1 MPALLVLV
9 RYTYYRTLDT
19 AGSRRSDVPVVPYQ
33 CTVPVYRLVWSSAW
47 EIPDSYYYV
56 DLVLCTLRPAY
67 RRALILAVSA
77 KLAI

>member
-33 CTVPVYRLVWSSAW
+33 SQYQLYYGRDSSDSSDFIKRGNSSRGVYFMQVTIFNSF
-47 EIPDSYYYV
+47 
-56 DLVLCTLRPAY
+56 
-67 RRALILAVSA
+67 
-77 KLAI
+77 